1 MLLMDYAQRPDFHI
15 GKASDLQ
22 GKSRVFYRFLEMIPG
37 ILSWST
43 ILFAILIS
51 KFLPVWAAFFIITFD
66 AYWLFK
72 TLYLSLHHY
81 HNYER
86 MQHALRT
93 DWNSMMRD
101 MPHDHVY
108 HMVLLPFFKEEL
120 SVIESTILSLKSAQY
135 DQSKMIVVLAA
146 EERGGVQS
154 VENARLMEQK
164 YKNDFGHFVVSV
176 HPQDLPGE
184 ISGKGPNISYA
195 AEQAQKHV
203 LDVHGIAH
211 EDILV
216 SAFDIDTVI
225 YPQYF
230 SCLTWYFLT
239 TENPHHSSFQPVPL
253 YNNNV
258 WDAPAFSRVAAMS
271 STFWQMIQQERP
283 EQLVT
288 FSSHAVSFKSL
299 REVNFWQRNMV
310 SDDSRIFWNLY
321 FANNGNYK
329 VVPIGY
335 PVSMDA
341 NLADTF
347 WQTTVNIY
355 KQHRRWMWGVESVP
369 YIIYHSIHNKAIPL
383 RQRLKHIAIQVE
395 GFWSLATNPIFILLL
410 GWLPLILGGKEFNAT
425 ILSYNLPFVTRNLL
439 IVAMLGLVLS
449 AFISFKLLPPP
460 PKHIKNLWFK
470 KAVMVVQW
478 FIVPVTIIVFGAI
491 PGLDAQTRLMFG
503 RYFGTFWVTP
513 KHRKN

>member
-1 MLLMDYAQRPDFHI
+1 
-15 GKASDLQ
+15 
-22 GKSRVFYRFLEMIPG
+22 
-37 ILSWST
+37 
-43 ILFAILIS
+43 
-51 KFLPVWAAFFIITFD
+51 
-66 AYWLFK
+66 
-72 TLYLSLHHY
+72 
-81 HNYER
+81 
-86 MQHALRT
+86 
-93 DWNSMMRD
+93 
-101 MPHDHVY
+101 
-108 HMVLLPFFKEEL
+108 
-120 SVIESTILSLKSAQY
+120 
-135 DQSKMIVVLAA
+135 
-146 EERGGVQS
+146 
-154 VENARLMEQK
+154 
-164 YKNDFGHFVVSV
+164 
-176 HPQDLPGE
+176 
-184 ISGKGPNISYA
+184 
-195 AEQAQKHV
+195 
-203 LDVHGIAH
+203 
-211 EDILV
+211 
-216 SAFDIDTVI
+216 
-225 YPQYF
+225 
-230 SCLTWYFLT
+230 
-239 TENPHHSSFQPVPL
+239 
-253 YNNNV
+253 
-258 WDAPAFSRVAAMS
+258 
-271 STFWQMIQQERP
+271 MIQQECP